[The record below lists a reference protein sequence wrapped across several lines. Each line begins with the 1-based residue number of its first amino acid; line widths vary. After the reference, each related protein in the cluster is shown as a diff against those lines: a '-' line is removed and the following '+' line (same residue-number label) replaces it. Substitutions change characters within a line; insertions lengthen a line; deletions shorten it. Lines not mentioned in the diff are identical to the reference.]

1 MPSAP
6 AASRSANSA
15 AASGPDMAETTWF
28 SETLYPSVRIQFEA
42 TRVLHRAG
50 TGQQDLVLFENPLFG
65 RMLMLDG
72 ITQLTAGDEF
82 VYHEM
87 LAHVPILAHGAARS
101 VLIVGGGDGGAAR
114 EVLRH
119 ASVQRLVQVE
129 IDAGVIEFSKAYL
142 PEVSNGAF
150 DDPRLHLEIA
160 DGARFVA
167 GTDQRFDVII
177 VDSTDPVGPGAA
189 LFTAGFYAACH
200 RALGPGG
207 VLVTQNGV
215 PFTQGDEL
223 RQSCRHFRASFAD
236 AWAYR
241 ATIPTYVLGEM
252 ALGWATD
259 NPDLRRIPVV
269 ELERRYRQ
277 AGLEGGTRYYAPDV
291 HAGAFALPPYI
302 RDLVEDRG

>member
-1 MPSAP
+1 
-6 AASRSANSA
+6 
-15 AASGPDMAETTWF
+15 MAGTEWF

-72 ITQLTAGDEF
+72 ITQLTTGDEF

-87 LAHVPILAHGAARS
+87 LAHVPILAHGAVRS

-119 ASVQRLVQVE
+119 GQVERLVQVE
-129 IDAGVIEFSKAYL
+129 IDPGVIEFSRTYM

-150 DDPRLHLEIA
+150 DDPRFQLVIA

-167 GTDQRFDVII
+167 ETDQRFDVVI
-177 VDSTDPVGPGAA
+177 VDSTDPVGPGAV
-189 LFTAGFYAACH
+189 LFTAEFYAACH
-200 RALGPGG
+200 RALTAGG

-215 PFTQGDEL
+215 PFTQADEL

-259 NPDLRRIPVV
+259 NPDLRRLPVA
-269 ELERRYRQ
+269 ELERRCRA

-302 RDLVEDRG
+302 RELVEDR

>member
-1 MPSAP
+1 
-6 AASRSANSA
+6 
-15 AASGPDMAETTWF
+15 MADQAWF
-28 SETLYPSVRIQFEA
+28 AETLYPSVQIKFLA
-42 TRVLHRAG
+42 SRVLHRAG

-72 ITQLTAGDEF
+72 ITQLTLKDEF

-87 LAHVPILAHGAARS
+87 LAHVPILAHGAVRK

-119 ASVQRLVQVE
+119 ASVERLVQVE
-129 IDAGVIEFSKAYL
+129 IDAGVIEFSRTYM

-150 DDPRLHLEIA
+150 DDPRFDLQIA

-167 GTDQRFDVII
+167 ETPERFDVII
-177 VDSTDPVGPGAA
+177 VDSTDPVGPGAV
-189 LFTAGFYAACH
+189 LFTAEFYAACH
-200 RALGPGG
+200 HALAPGG

-241 ATIPTYVLGEM
+241 ATVPTYVLGEM

-259 NPDLRRIPVV
+259 KPELRRVPVDV
-269 ELERRYRQ
+269 LESRYKG
-277 AGLEGGTRYYAPDV
+277 AGLDGGTRYYAPDV
-291 HAGAFALPPYI
+291 HHGAFALPPYI
-302 RDLVEDRG
+302 RELVEDRG